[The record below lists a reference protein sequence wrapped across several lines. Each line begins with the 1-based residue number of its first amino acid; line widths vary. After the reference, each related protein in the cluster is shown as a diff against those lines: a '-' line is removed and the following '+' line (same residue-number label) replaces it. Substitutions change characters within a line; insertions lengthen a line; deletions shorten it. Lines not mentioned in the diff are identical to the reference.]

1 MKIKYPKNCVGL
13 SPRLKEVLD
22 TVYAKRPL
30 LEYEVTS
37 KDPRNDLANAVTV
50 WQDGQ
55 ELGTIDSQRT
65 RYSPSNNDHS
75 TWFAVTCDNIE
86 KERGDRNTKFCKN
99 AKAAARAAIELFTKK
114 PLAELGKSLI
124 LDVRSAIESLAQRT
138 TYDFRNSFNMSA
150 TMVAN
155 YFTDLYLDKN
165 PPFPKES
172 KDQIESKNILRKK
185 ENMEIA
191 DNVLTHMKNHNGYC
205 IRMMQDETLLCTHI
219 GNPATTSKHQSTYEL
234 DQYTQEKLV
243 MLKVLD
249 DNQFAAD
256 IGVKYKR
263 DDGNIPY
270 TVYFVVAGETV
281 TH

>member
-1 MKIKYPKNCVGL
+1 
-13 SPRLKEVLD
+13 
-22 TVYAKRPL
+22 
-30 LEYEVTS
+30 
-37 KDPRNDLANAVTV
+37 
-50 WQDGQ
+50 
-55 ELGTIDSQRT
+55 
-65 RYSPSNNDHS
+65 
-75 TWFAVTCDNIE
+75 
-86 KERGDRNTKFCKN
+86 
-99 AKAAARAAIELFTKK
+99 
-114 PLAELGKSLI
+114 
-124 LDVRSAIESLAQRT
+124 
-138 TYDFRNSFNMSA
+138 
-150 TMVAN
+150 
-155 YFTDLYLDKN
+155 
-165 PPFPKES
+165 
-172 KDQIESKNILRKK
+172 
-185 ENMEIA
+185 MEIA

-243 MLKVLD
+243 MLKVLE